1 MSKRMLSKLPLT
13 AAAALTAAFGCLFA
27 LILCLLFAFAAS
39 AAEDPTAHLSL
50 YGEIAFG
57 LSMLFCGFVGA
68 RLCDGERF
76 LRGILAG
83 AFLLLLAVAGSIAF
97 GGEGSFAKI
106 AVLSSIG
113 AFLCCGGAIL
123 GAKEPKRKRH

>member
-1 MSKRMLSKLPLT
+1 MSKRTLSKLPLT

-50 YGEIAFG
+50 YGEIVFG

-83 AFLLLLAVAGSIAF
+83 AMLLLAAVTGSFAF

-106 AVLSSIG
+106 AVLCSIG
-113 AFLCCGGAIL
+113 AFLCCGGALL
-123 GAKEPKRKRH
+123 GSKEPKRRRR

>member
-1 MSKRMLSKLPLT
+1 MSKRTLSKLPLT

-27 LILCLLFAFAAS
+27 LLLCLLFAFAAS

-68 RLCDGERF
+68 LLKIMRMVEPTHAAVLFDGEHGTERN
-76 LRGILAG
+76 ILSADYK
-83 AFLLLLAVAGSIAF
+83 ANRQDLSAVAKG
-97 GGEGSFAKI
+97 
-106 AVLSSIG
+106 L
-113 AFLCCGGAIL
+113 
-123 GAKEPKRKRH
+123 